1 MEILIE
7 KDSLNNQIIKPNTN
21 EHQLTEIKKKIDLD
35 SFEIIKLIGKGSYGK
50 VLLVKLKSKENYY
63 AMKILNKNLLKL
75 KKQVDHTKNERDLMV
90 KINSPFIV
98 NIKFAFQD
106 DKNLYL
112 VSEFMQGGEVFF
124 HLKQK
129 KFFSEE
135 LVKFYA
141 IELVLAI
148 SHIHEQNAVYRDL
161 KPENILLDKNGHI
174 KLTDF
179 GLCKI
184 VNEDNKAYT
193 ICGTVYYLAPEI
205 LLNKGYTKEID
216 WWSLGCVVYLML
228 EGKPPFMVNK
238 NNLNLSLYKN
248 KLTFLHT
255 SSRNAENFVTSLL
268 VFNPQQRLGYGG
280 NGINN
285 IKNHAFF
292 KGVDWDRALKK
303 EYRPPFVPKL
313 SNNLDLRYFDST
325 FTKEVI
331 DINQIKNDN
340 NNQNKNIEDNLAD
353 ENYQNFSYI
362 ENEMNENLIKNE
374 DFGNNV

>member
-268 VFNPQQRLGYGG
+268 VFNPQQRLGYGE